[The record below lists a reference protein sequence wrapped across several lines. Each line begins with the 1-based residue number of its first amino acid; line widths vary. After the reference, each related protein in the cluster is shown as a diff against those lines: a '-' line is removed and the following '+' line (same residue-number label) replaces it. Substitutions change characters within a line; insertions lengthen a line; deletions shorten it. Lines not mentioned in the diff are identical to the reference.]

1 MSILLDSLRKSEAQR
16 KIKDAPS
23 IHSAQPYGAA
33 RSHSARWALIVMVG
47 VVAIAIA
54 WFGWRQYSVPAADPS
69 QSAKTE
75 ARAQSEAEQGAV
87 GEANLPPP
95 EPAGAEPRTPVEQLS
110 QSAAERDSTDS
121 GPADDPPGDLTP
133 SDRIASYAA
142 SDAPEPAIVN
152 DQKESSEAQAPD
164 SEMSQEQESG
174 LGAEAIEELAGAG
187 REAPGR
193 PERPGRTEPAE
204 PEFISYWQLPQTWRS
219 EMPELRITV
228 LVYAEAAEDR
238 FLLVNGERL
247 SEGDELEGG
256 VVLEEIRRDGAVFSY
271 RSRQFMVKS

>member
-16 KIKDAPS
+16 RIKDAPS
-23 IHSAQPYGAA
+23 IHSAQPYGVA
-33 RSHSARWALIVMVG
+33 RSRSARWAPIVMMG
-47 VVAIAIA
+47 AVAITIA

-69 QSAKTE
+69 RSAQVETGM
-75 ARAQSEAEQGAV
+75 QSEVEQGTV
-87 GEANLPPP
+87 SEANLTPP
-95 EPAGAEPRTPVEQLS
+95 ETEGAEPRTPVEQLS
-110 QSAAERDSTDS
+110 QPATETDSTDS

-142 SDAPEPAIVN
+142 SEGPESAIVK
-152 DQKESSEAQAPD
+152 DQKESPETREPV
-164 SEMSQEQESG
+164 SEMTQEQDSA

-187 REAPGR
+187 REAPGP
-193 PERPGRTEPAE
+193 PERSGRTEPAE
-204 PEFISYWQLPQTWRS
+204 PEFMSYWQLPQTWRS

-238 FLLVNGERL
+238 FVLVNGERL